1 MSVARNV
8 WRPADSPHIVPSA
21 LPNEAV
27 VELLIQSCPAGLFS
41 RTQEGK
47 LRVDYRGCLEC
58 GTCRLL
64 LGNKTTKDTPC
75 PCYTCYDKI
84 RSLRP

>member
-1 MSVARNV
+1 MFSTQRLAPSRQ
-8 WRPADSPHIVPSA
+8 PAYCSSA

-47 LRVDYRGCLEC
+47 LHIDYRGCLEC

-64 LGNKTTKDTPC
+64 CDEATLQEWRYPDSGFGITF
-75 PCYTCYDKI
+75 
-84 RSLRP
+84 RFG

>member
-27 VELLIQSCPAGLFS
+27 VELLIKSCPAGLFS

-64 LGNKTTKDTPC
+64 CDEATLQEWRYPDSGFGITF
-75 PCYTCYDKI
+75 
-84 RSLRP
+84 RFG